1 MTNLASNLFQVNNR
15 LHQALLN
22 KQNYGF
28 SCNFYSVP
36 DSIKGITDAKAWAM
50 NISTNSGAP
59 SLDFSHLRPNGA
71 YIRRGGTTRG
81 VVPFMDSFDLDGLS
95 CVREHNKNH
104 AMLIGLDITHDDFF
118 AFLEHRFVMASKV
131 VYITEGLDIPKD
143 RLKALYK
150 QYKKQPKLFIHKRR
164 ANPYNATLPGI
175 TGTNLCTEI
184 LHMETKDTCI
194 LGSWNIAQAI
204 PGLEIPNFMVL
215 GGIIANCAI
224 ELIKI
229 DQQIKAQNYD
239 NPDYHALVSFNS
251 SNNQVGLSMVGLAT
265 LLGRLGHTYQETD
278 LFAILRRAYDYASKS
293 IKFSHP
299 QYTRVFAQAPT
310 VHSHLRFLDPYTGLA
325 VSPSIEPV
333 IGIRAAD
340 RVLSNVTST
349 TEGNRLIEHAKTTLT
364 VYDVPFYE
372 YADFVEGLQRVF
384 DRTGLAQ
391 TISFSVYNV
400 EDGKSK
406 FTYAQFLD
414 LLNPENPTRSLY
426 YYIPVTYFSEEL
438 LEAKQADDEILLGC
452 TLESMS
458 TDVCDC
464 AG

>member
-1 MTNLASNLFQVNNR
+1 MTNLDSNLFQVNNR
-15 LHQALLN
+15 LHQALLSRE
-22 KQNYGF
+22 NYGF

-59 SLDFSHLRPNGA
+59 SLDFSHLRPDGSP
-71 YIRRGGTTRG
+71 IRRGGTTRG
-81 VVPFMDSFDLDGLS
+81 TIPFMDSFDRDGLS

-118 AFLEHRFVMASKV
+118 PFLEHRFTMASKV
-131 VYITEGLDIPKD
+131 VYLTEGLDVPKD
-143 RLKALYK
+143 RLKALYD
-150 QYKKQPKLFIHKRR
+150 QYLRQPKLFIHKRR
-164 ANPYNATLPGI
+164 PNPYDAKLPGI

-184 LHMETKDTCI
+184 MHMETKDTCI

-204 PGLEIPNFMVL
+204 PRLDIPNSTVL
-215 GGIIANCAI
+215 GNIIADCATA
-224 ELIKI
+224 LIQI

-265 LLGRLGHTYQETD
+265 VLGRLGHTYQETE
-278 LFAILRRAYDYASKS
+278 LFGVLRRAYTYASEI
-293 IKFSHP
+293 IKTKFP
-299 QYTRVFAQAPT
+299 QYHRVFAQAPT
-310 VHSHLRFLDPYTGLA
+310 VHSHLRFTDPYTGLA

-333 IGIRAAD
+333 IGIRASD
-340 RVLSNVTST
+340 KVLSNVTST
-349 TEGNRLIEHAKTTLT
+349 TAGNRIIEHAKTTLT

-372 YADFVEGLQRVF
+372 YADFVEILQYIF
-384 DRTGLAQ
+384 DNTGLAQ

-414 LLNPENPTRSLY
+414 LVNPENSTRSLY
-426 YYIPVTYFSEEL
+426 YYIPVTYFSDEL
-438 LEAKQADDEILLGC
+438 LAAKQADDEILLGC